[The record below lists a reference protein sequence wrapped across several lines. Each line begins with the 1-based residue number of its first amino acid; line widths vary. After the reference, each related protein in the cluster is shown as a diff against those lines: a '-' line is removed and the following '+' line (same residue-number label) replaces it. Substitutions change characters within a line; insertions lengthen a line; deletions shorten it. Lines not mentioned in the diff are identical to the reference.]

1 MKKLL
6 FALGLLLSGV
16 IGFAGWTIAVV
27 CNCQPGAN
35 SVVFGCFRGAEW
47 VVLVF
52 FAALAVVGLVLAIR
66 ELLRDK

>member
-16 IGFAGWTIAVV
+16 IGFVGWTIAVV

-47 VVLVF
+47 GVLVL

-66 ELLRDK
+66 ALLRDK